1 MYEIMKLSGQEYVD
15 IYATAAKRQ
24 LAEAEEGREKAAKA
38 RTKAEKAAGR
48 RGRTQAEGQ
57 TERPAA

>member
-24 LAEAEEGREKAAKA
+24 IAEAAKAAKA
-38 RTKAEKAAGR
+38 AKDAEKAGKAGKT
-48 RGRTQAEGQ
+48 GK
-57 TERPAA
+57 